1 MPEIVP
7 NAEEIVP
14 ALFERI
20 LILMKLTFLY
30 RIEHVGYIMSDVCKK
45 KKYIGKKEHEGC
57 LV

>member
-14 ALFERI
+14 ALVKRI

-30 RIEHVGYIMSDVCKK
+30 RIEHVGYIMSDVYKK
-45 KKYIGKKEHEGC
+45 HIEKKNMKDA
-57 LV
+57 

>member
-1 MPEIVP
+1 MAEIVP

-14 ALFERI
+14 ALVERI
-20 LILMKLTFLY
+20 PILVKLTFLY

-45 KKYIGKKEHEGC
+45 KNIGKKKHEGC